1 MSTLAKLKFTSAVRK
16 SGISPVQL
24 RRNKLSNKLHE
35 QIELARAQG
44 EGRTYAPTR
53 LRTVTDVDGNRR
65 QMEMPKRIKAWW
77 FVADGGRICFN
88 LRYGAKVMEFGKGK
102 NAVEVASPAEL
113 IAALQAVKTAV
124 EAGELDAQITAA
136 SGELRRGFTQT

>member
-1 MSTLAKLKFTSAVRK
+1 
-16 SGISPVQL
+16 
-24 RRNKLSNKLHE
+24 
-35 QIELARAQG
+35 
-44 EGRTYAPTR
+44 
-53 LRTVTDVDGNRR
+53 
-65 QMEMPKRIKAWW
+65 MPKRIKAWW

-136 SGELRRGFTQT
+136 SGELRLGFAQA